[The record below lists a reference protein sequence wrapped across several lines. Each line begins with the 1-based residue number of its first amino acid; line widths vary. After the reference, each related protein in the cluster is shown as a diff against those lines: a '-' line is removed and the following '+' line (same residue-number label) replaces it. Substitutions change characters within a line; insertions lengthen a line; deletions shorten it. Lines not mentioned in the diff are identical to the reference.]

1 MKFTSFRS
9 RTIFYKS
16 RKEVKDKENFGVSLD
31 LTNTRLDLLKQARS
45 YVDGKESVNNLFAD
59 INCVL
64 QVSLKSGKLRR
75 FSSMDE
81 LRALV

>member
-1 MKFTSFRS
+1 MSFQS

-16 RKEVKDKENFGVSLD
+16 RKEVKDKKNFGVSLD

-45 YVDGKESVNNLFAD
+45 YVDGKESVNNVFAD

-64 QVSLKSGKLRR
+64 QVS
-75 FSSMDE
+75 
-81 LRALV
+81 